1 MTLDLCVH
9 VGIIA
14 SCSDCLV
21 TGNQPKPV
29 VVCVMSVALMV
40 TKKVERH
47 ICIKFLDT
55 HAHKWAVHK
64 IRNVLGSSKRGGYQ
78 SRVMNVQG
86 GLPQAGK
93 NW

>member
-40 TKKVERH
+40 TKKVEQH
-47 ICIKFLDT
+47 ICIKFCQ
-55 HAHKWAVHK
+55 K
-64 IRNVLGSSKRGGYQ
+64 LGHSCS
-78 SRVMNVQG
+78 
-86 GLPQAGK
+86 
-93 NW
+93 